1 MSLFAGKQQSI
12 TVAQGTLV
20 VTTGAG
26 TASPRFLIGG
36 VYYKTFTVNGSINYD
51 EGINLP
57 VTEVGFDM
65 YYNNNPAQSVVV
77 NCPNNINFSYSIA
90 LPEDTEVE
98 FEAYAKAGAPEGKF
112 KGGRGSIAF

>member
-1 MSLFAGKQQSI
+1 MSLFAGRQQSI
-12 TVAQGTLV
+12 SVAQGTLE

-26 TASPRFLIGG
+26 TASARYLIGG
-36 VYYKTFTVNGSINYD
+36 VYHKTFTVNGSINYD
-51 EGINLP
+51 EGISLP

-77 NCPNNINFSYSIA
+77 NCPDNINFTYSVS

-98 FEAYAKAGAPEGKF
+98 FEAYAKAGAPESKF
-112 KGGRGSIAF
+112 GGGRGSIV